1 MRTLAG
7 EALVYMNFQLFLGWN
22 IQEYCGIFLSDI
34 TVLKVNTLSGLKK
47 IVWNSDTCFASPI
60 FLTHGLQWPLF

>member
-47 IVWNSDTCFASPI
+47 IV
-60 FLTHGLQWPLF
+60 